1 MGRCFFFKTHCHR
14 WPAVVLHVV
23 DWITLK
29 SVLLRKSYSVPPDAT
44 HSFLFFPLYTTLT
57 QSLSSPNSCKKNST
71 IYVHNSAK
79 SLLSSNFGKI
89 FLWLPQVLLLLLF
102 LLSSH
107 NGSMMFSWVLE
118 VKTPDSVSPITCM
131 QIWFEEV
138 FIPLEMMIHLR
149 EGKRLHLNS

>member
-1 MGRCFFFKTHCHR
+1 MVGGDFYGALIFKTHCHR

-29 SVLLRKSYSVPPDAT
+29 SVLLRKSYSVPPY
-44 HSFLFFPLYTTLT
+44 SVSSSETLT

-71 IYVHNSAK
+71 IYIHNSAK

-118 VKTPDSVSPITCM
+118 VKTPDSISLITCM

-138 FIPLEMMIHLR
+138 LLPLEMMNHLR

>member
-1 MGRCFFFKTHCHR
+1 MVGGDFYGALLFKTHCHR

-29 SVLLRKSYSVPPDAT
+29 SVLLRKSYSVPPY
-44 HSFLFFPLYTTLT
+44 SVSSSETLT

-71 IYVHNSAK
+71 IYIHNSAK

-107 NGSMMFSWVLE
+107 NGSMMFSWVSE
-118 VKTPDSVSPITCM
+118 VKTPDSISQITCM
-131 QIWFEEV
+131 QICFEEV
-138 FIPLEMMIHLR
+138 LLPLEMMIHLR

>member
-1 MGRCFFFKTHCHR
+1 MVGGDFYGALIFKTHCHR

-29 SVLLRKSYSVPPDAT
+29 SVLLRKSYSVPPY
-44 HSFLFFPLYTTLT
+44 SVSSSETLT

-71 IYVHNSAK
+71 IYIHNSAK
-79 SLLSSNFGKI
+79 SLLSSNFGKS

-118 VKTPDSVSPITCM
+118 VKTPDSISLITCM

-138 FIPLEMMIHLR
+138 LLPLEMMIHLR
-149 EGKRLHLNS
+149 EGKRLRLNS